1 MSYTTTPQP
10 QYNLNDLT
18 KQISKFSLV
27 GETGPIEEMGAPINQ
42 EGTPEYNRGLT
53 QGNATSSPF
62 NLRGSS
68 TDHLVDLLNENI
80 ESSRLNASSPAQSP
94 QYMGPG
100 PLGDLDLE
108 GEDPTT
114 AGGTIPVFTTGLGQ
128 NDGKKLNGKDLH
140 VELLQGTYT
149 YTHAAGTP
157 WASTGTSGPS
167 PSTSPFNDITPEHV
181 TGPLGSPAD
190 QSPSFNYF
198 DNGPQTAF
206 NS

>member
-1 MSYTTTPQP
+1 MSYTTVPQA

-18 KQISKFSLV
+18 KQISRFSLV
-27 GETGPIEEMGAPINQ
+27 GESGPIEEMGAPINQ
-42 EGTPEYNRGLT
+42 EGTPQYNRGLSL
-53 QGNATSSPF
+53 GEPTSSPF
-62 NLRGSS
+62 NKREAP
-68 TDHLVDLLNENI
+68 TDHLVDLLTENAN
-80 ESSRLNASSPAQSP
+80 SSRLHAESPAQSKQWLGTDP
-94 QYMGPG
+94 S
-100 PLGDLDLE
+100 GDLDLE
-108 GEDPTT
+108 GAQP
-114 AGGTIPVFTTGLGQ
+114 GVFTTGLGQ

-157 WASTGTSGPS
+157 WESTGTSGPS
-167 PSTSPFNDITPEHV
+167 PGSPGNSVFQDITPEHV
-181 TGPLGSPAD
+181 TGPLGSPSD

>member
-1 MSYTTTPQP
+1 MSYTTTPQS

-27 GETGPIEEMGAPINQ
+27 GDTGPIEEMGAPINQ

-62 NLRGSS
+62 NLKGAS
-68 TDHLVDLLNENI
+68 TDHLKDLLTENA

-94 QYMGPG
+94 QWLGTDPN
-100 PLGDLDLE
+100 GDLDLE
-108 GEDPTT
+108 GNQP
-114 AGGTIPVFTTGLGQ
+114 GVFTAGLGQ
-128 NDGKKLNGKDLH
+128 NDGKKINGKDLH
-140 VELLQGTYT
+140 VELMQGTYN

-157 WASTGTSGPS
+157 WESTGTSGPS

-181 TGPLGSPAD
+181 TGPLSSPAD

-198 DNGPQTAF
+198 DNGPNSPF